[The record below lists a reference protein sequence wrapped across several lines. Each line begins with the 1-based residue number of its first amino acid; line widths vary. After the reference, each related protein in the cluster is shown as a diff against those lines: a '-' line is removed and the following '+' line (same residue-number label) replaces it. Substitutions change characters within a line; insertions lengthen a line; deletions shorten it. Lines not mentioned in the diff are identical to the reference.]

1 MSPVRSYEVDA
12 RSTDVFGRVL
22 WSCRDQ
28 HFVADG
34 PVHNGCPG
42 EAVTPAELFLAG
54 IASCGVELVQVVA
67 RNEGTAV
74 GAIRAQISGHIDP
87 DHPSREDVTVFTSF
101 RLELEQI
108 GRERPFEPRERGL
121 DPVGRMAQRRLAG
134 AGGRGNRVAAAP
146 TLEQSAEGD
155 RRSLAGS
162 QLPNEAQRRP
172 R

>member
-34 PVHNGCPG
+34 PLHNGCPG

-67 RNEGTAV
+67 RSEEAPV
-74 GAIRAQISGHIDP
+74 RSIEARISGEIDP
-87 DHPSREDVTVFTSF
+87 QRPVRDDVTVFTSV
-101 RLELEQI
+101 RLELELEGVGQSEA
-108 GRERPFEPRERGL
+108 ERLVEQFK
-121 DPVGRMAQRRLAG
+121 RR
-134 AGGRGNRVAAAP
+134 
-146 TLEQSAEGD
+146 
-155 RRSLAGS
+155 
-162 QLPNEAQRRP
+162 
-172 R
+172 